1 MCCSILENNMCIS
14 MWNLP
19 KQLHLSERFLKIER
33 LCRNLVDYYSVL
45 SDDYYEIEVSVFC
58 FLINLC

>member
-1 MCCSILENNMCIS
+1 

-19 KQLHLSERFLKIER
+19 KQLHLSERFLKFER

-45 SDDYYEIEVSVFC
+45 PDDYYEIEVSFFC
-58 FLINLC
+58 FLINLY